1 MINILH
7 TSDWHLGKKL
17 YKYER
22 RQEHELFLEWLES
35 TIEKE
40 KIDVL
45 LVAGD
50 IFDSPTP
57 PNYAQKMFYDF
68 IYRLEKFPDLTTVV
82 IAGNHDS
89 ASLLDIP
96 KYFFERA
103 RCHLHSY
110 MYEDPQRN
118 EIFIEK
124 NDIKIGIKT
133 LPYFR
138 NFELINMLND
148 QSVEEFFQNRFSE
161 WSEGQIDH
169 RVLVAHH
176 GFGVYSS
183 AGSEHAIFLSGL
195 DYFPLEW
202 IKPNFDYAALGH
214 IHKKQTLCEEPPIIY
229 PGSPIPLRFSE
240 SNKKTVSLFKVGK
253 TQRFQKYIDIPVF
266 RKLVRVKGD
275 QTDYLRKLA
284 EQLESID
291 PLDLD
296 AYLEVEITL
305 KEAVSG
311 MADNIRQFIEKKNIE
326 LVSYRP
332 IVEFYDEEKSD
343 LNSLDQLNVFEL
355 FEQYYLKKFP
365 DVENIPTEILEE
377 FKTLVEETRQISE
390 KDVDLVNGEE
400 NENS

>member
-17 YKYER
+17 YKFER
-22 RQEHELFLEWLES
+22 RQEHELFLEWLET

-68 IYRLEKFPDLTTVV
+68 VYRLERFPNLTTVV

-96 KYFFERA
+96 KYFFERS
-103 RCHLHSY
+103 RCHLHPY
-110 MYEDPQRN
+110 MYEQPQKN
-118 EIFIEK
+118 EIILEI
-124 NDIKIGIKT
+124 NDITIGIKT

-138 NFELINMLND
+138 NYELINMLAD
-148 QSVEEFFQNRFSE
+148 HSVEDFFQKRFSE
-161 WSEGQIDH
+161 WSTDKEIDH
-169 RVLVAHH
+169 RILVAHH

-202 IKPNFDYAALGH
+202 VKPNFEYAALGH
-214 IHKKQTLCEEPPIIY
+214 IHKRQTLCEEPPIIY

-275 QTDYLRKLA
+275 QTDYLRRLA
-284 EQLESID
+284 EQLEEIS
-291 PLDLD
+291 PNDLS

-311 MADNIRQFIEKKNIE
+311 MADNIRQFIEQKNIE

-332 IVEFYDEEKSD
+332 IVDFFDEEKSD

-355 FEQYYLKKFP
+355 VEQYYLKKFP
-365 DVENIPTEILEE
+365 EVESIPTEIIEE
-377 FKTLVEETRQISE
+377 FKTLVEETRQADE
-390 KDVDLVNGEE
+390 VKDNLEVND
-400 NENS
+400 ENS